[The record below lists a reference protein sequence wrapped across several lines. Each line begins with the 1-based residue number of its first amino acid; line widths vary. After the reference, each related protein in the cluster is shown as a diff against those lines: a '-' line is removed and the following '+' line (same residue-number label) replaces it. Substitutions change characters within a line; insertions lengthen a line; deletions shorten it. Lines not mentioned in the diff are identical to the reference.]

1 MSIQIDKILY
11 EWKRA
16 RRTPFCTK
24 RNIMDWDKERNV
36 KWPFESVCECSPWN
50 IRNDWKIVIW
60 CYLCCFCYG
69 DFLSFDW
76 KCKHLKQSIIPFD
89 KAYIDSVFFYRF
101 VFNFLSTKN
110 LNRSCTCD
118 RPTNYKSYNYKHSQ

>member
-16 RRTPFCTK
+16 RRTSFCTK

-36 KWPFESVCECSPWN
+36 KWPFESVCECLPWN
-50 IRNDWKIVIW
+50 IGNYWKIVSW
-60 CYLCCFCYG
+60 CYLCCLCYG
-69 DFLSFDW
+69 DFLSFDR

-89 KAYIDSVFFYRF
+89 KAYIDSVFLPVCIQFF
-101 VFNFLSTKN
+101 IGKN